1 MGRTVLVCEPAE
13 PGTGPVE
20 LGRLKAG
27 VGAVTVLPDGRVVTG
42 GYDYQVRLR
51 NVRAAHPALCAH
63 APRTRS
69 LVPSPHLELASS
81 SVTQWAE
88 FHAGRYAQQ
97 HRTRLEPG
105 NVRVTRCINRR
116 ECPHGLG

>member
-88 FHAGRYAQQ
+88 FSCREVRPAAQNA
-97 HRTRLEPG
+97 PG
-105 NVRVTRCINRR
+105 ARQRARNAMHQQT
-116 ECPHGLG
+116 